1 MSANEHPRTPD
12 WRFLVRPAWLFS
24 GARDSVL
31 DLLSS
36 RSQTEFAHLYRTVR
50 PYTMSGHVRLRA
62 LYRAVRHVIA
72 SGVPG
77 ALVECGTARGGSA
90 ALMGL
95 TAQYLEADRTV
106 WVFDTFEGIPPP
118 TTADPDWQIAQQ
130 YTGSFRASVSEVKAL
145 LNQLGIIQR
154 YKMIKGLLQETLP
167 TCGVEAIA
175 LLHLDCDWYES
186 VRCCLEH
193 LYDRVSPGG
202 IIQIDDYG
210 HWQGA
215 KKAVDEFLR
224 DRQLDVR
231 LRWLDY
237 TGRQLIKPGE
247 VSGRPY
253 LSRFTLP

>member
-1 MSANEHPRTPD
+1 MSANQPPRTPD
-12 WRFLVRPAWLFS
+12 WRFLIRPAWLFS
-24 GARDSVL
+24 GVRDSVT
-31 DLLSS
+31 DLLTSH
-36 RSQTEFAHLYRTVR
+36 SQTEFARLYRTIR
-50 PYTMSGHVRLRA
+50 PYTMSGHVRLHA

-72 SGVPG
+72 GNVPG

-95 TAQYLEADRTV
+95 TARCLGADRTI

-118 TTADPDWQIAQQ
+118 TTADPDWQIAQH
-130 YTGSFRASVSEVKAL
+130 YTGSFRASVCEVEAL
-145 LNQLGIIQR
+145 LKQLEIFQQ
-154 YKMIKGLLQETLP
+154 YKLIKGLLQETLP
-167 TCGVEAIA
+167 TCGVETIA

-186 VRCCLEH
+186 MRCCLEQ

-210 HWQGA
+210 HWRGA

-224 DRQLDVR
+224 NRQANAR

-237 TGRQLIKPGE
+237 TGRQLVKPGPI
-247 VSGRPY
+247 SKR
-253 LSRFTLP
+253 